1 MENPLYPVFLRLDKL
16 RILVV
21 GAGPVGLEKLTSLR
35 GCAPEATITV
45 VAPLV
50 HPEIEALADESAID
64 LKRREVQPGD
74 LETCDLVFLAA
85 NNRKLHETYSA
96 LARQRNLL
104 CNVADTPDLCDFYLG
119 SIVNKGQLRI
129 AISTNGKSPTLAKRL
144 RELLEDVIPDSINKT
159 LDSLR
164 AIRDR
169 LAGDFETKIREMD
182 KVTAVWRANP
192 TTRNPEHTGIE

>member
-1 MENPLYPVFLRLDKL
+1 MENPLYPIFLRLDKL

-21 GAGPVGLEKLTSLR
+21 GAGPVGLEKLTSIR
-35 GCAPEATITV
+35 GCAPEARITV
-45 VAPLV
+45 IAPLV
-50 HPEIEALADESAID
+50 HPEIEALAEEGAIV
-64 LKRREVQPGD
+64 LNRREIKPED

-85 NNRKLHETYSA
+85 NNWKLHETYSA
-96 LARQRNLL
+96 LARQRKLL

-144 RELLEDVIPDSINKT
+144 RELLEEVIPDSINQT
-159 LDSLR
+159 LDTLR

-182 KVTAVWRANP
+182 KVTAVWRSGAA
-192 TTRNPEHTGIE
+192 TRFPGQSKNE